1 VSTAVRQH
9 LEQSYT
15 IIANIAKY
23 STIIHMNYEIL
34 LLVLAVIVIGKII
47 WNKFKSYE
55 TLKYEFV
62 TIIAHKF
69 RTPLT
74 QMKWILETLKE
85 KEQDSYKLESIKTL
99 EQSNRNLISL
109 TGTLIELTDSA
120 DTSLAS
126 YTFEKIN
133 ACEMVNG
140 MVSSLKD
147 SFHEK
152 NLFLGVKCASEEIFV
167 MVDKPRMDFVLQTI
181 MENAIRYSP
190 PGRSVDIEVGRVK
203 NKAIISVKD
212 YGIGIDPA
220 DMGNVFSKF
229 FRAPNAQNMDTEG
242 FGVGLYLAQSI
253 ARRHNGKIEV
263 FSEGLEK
270 GTTFSV
276 VLPLTK

>member
-1 VSTAVRQH
+1 
-9 LEQSYT
+9 
-15 IIANIAKY
+15 
-23 STIIHMNYEIL
+23 MNYEIL